1 MAIIKK
7 STIEACKK
15 MLLEKKEQIL
25 NSITNNKT
33 EFDTLE
39 RGGDEADNSVSSI
52 AEHQFLT
59 NQNRLHSQL
68 VEIEYALARIE
79 QGVFGICEETEE
91 PIEDSRL
98 LAIPWTRLSLEGA
111 EIRDDMKKRYS
122 R

>member
-1 MAIIKK
+1 MAITKK
-7 STIEACKK
+7 TIEACKN
-15 MLLEKKEQIL
+15 LLLQKREDIL
-25 NSITNNKT
+25 NSISNAKA

-52 AEHQFLT
+52 AEHQFLS

-68 VEIEYALARIE
+68 LEIGHALARIE
-79 QGVFGICEETEE
+79 QGVYGFCEETEE
-91 PIEDSRL
+91 PIEVDRL
-98 LAIPWTRLSLEGA
+98 MALPWTRLSLEGA